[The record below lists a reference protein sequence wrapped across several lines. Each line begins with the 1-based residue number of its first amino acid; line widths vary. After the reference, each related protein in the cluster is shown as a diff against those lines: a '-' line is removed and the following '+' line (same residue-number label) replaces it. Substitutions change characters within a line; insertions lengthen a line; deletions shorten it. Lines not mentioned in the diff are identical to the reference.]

1 MIQRVM
7 REKHLKQARKN
18 QPHNAVA
25 WPSGRKFNSTFS
37 IYMQDVMNDIKV
49 IEEDL
54 QNVEQK
60 CEKVNCTA
68 LYDAVIATL
77 KLLYDLLFCCC
88 KKKDQP
94 Q

>member
-1 MIQRVM
+1 MENVI
-7 REKHLKQARKN
+7 
-18 QPHNAVA
+18 
-25 WPSGRKFNSTFS
+25 
-37 IYMQDVMNDIKV
+37 NDIKV

-88 KKKDQP
+88 KKKD
-94 Q
+94 